1 MYSALYPAFGK
12 PGLLRVDMIGM
23 IAFLFCTM
31 IWLVYIVRPEK
42 TFEFKDKGLPLSE
55 LDLLD
60 QQMQKMMH
68 PDV

>member
-1 MYSALYPAFGK
+1 
-12 PGLLRVDMIGM
+12 
-23 IAFLFCTM
+23 M